1 MSSQLISWFLATV
14 MIVFVPR
21 YLGAEGVGK
30 LHLAESWWIMLGVLI
45 TFGMDTLLIKETA
58 RGVEETPDFFGTS
71 IVLRVLFFSIC
82 IVMLSVVLHAIGFS
96 QEKLYIMLL
105 LGAAGLVWQLTNA
118 CQSILNGLE
127 LMEIPAISGIAGK
140 ALYTGFGVALLF
152 RGYGVMALAMLTVIT
167 SAVTFLIQFVYLARR
182 YGLEKLRPRFDLVTA
197 ETLLRGGLPYL
208 LSAIFLTIYM
218 QIDVVIISFLVGD
231 RSVGLY
237 SAADR
242 LFGTM
247 LFVPLVFVGALF
259 PALSR
264 LYVEDQQQLYRIVSK
279 SFDAMLILGA
289 PMGLGLLAIAGE
301 LVELLYGADFA
312 GSGPVLAVMGIVMIL
327 TYQNMIL
334 GYTLISIDRQNVWT
348 AVMAVAVV
356 ATVPLDMLL
365 VPWCES
371 TFGNGAIGGALAFVI
386 TEAGM
391 VAAGIVL
398 LPTGMLD
405 RNNLTVALRVL
416 LASTAMAVVVWTL
429 RTHNIAIQI
438 ALAAGTYF
446 ALIGALG
453 VISKADLEFA
463 RSLIL
468 QYLQRK
474 KPVEISAAN

>member
-58 RGVEETPDFFGTS
+58 RGVEETPQFFGTS

-82 IVMLSVVLHAIGFS
+82 IVLLSAVLHAIGYS

-140 ALYTGFGVALLF
+140 VLYTGFGVGLLF
-152 RGYGVMALAMLTVIT
+152 LGYGVMALAMLTVIT
-167 SAVTFLIQFVYLARR
+167 SAVTFLIQFVYLAHR
-182 YGLEKLRPRFDLVTA
+182 YGPEKLRPRFDLMTA
-197 ETLLRGGLPYL
+197 EALLRGGLPYL

-231 RSVGLY
+231 HSVGLY

-301 LVELLYGADFA
+301 LVELLYGADFV
-312 GSGPVLAVMGIVMIL
+312 GSGPVLAVMGIVMIM

-356 ATVPLDMLL
+356 ATLPLDMLL
-365 VPWCES
+365 VPWCAS
-371 TFGNGAIGGALAFVI
+371 AFGNGAIGGAL
-386 TEAGM
+386 G
-391 VAAGIVL
+391 
-398 LPTGMLD
+398 
-405 RNNLTVALRVL
+405 
-416 LASTAMAVVVWTL
+416 S
-429 RTHNIAIQI
+429 
-438 ALAAGTYF
+438 
-446 ALIGALG
+446 
-453 VISKADLEFA
+453 
-463 RSLIL
+463 
-468 QYLQRK
+468 
-474 KPVEISAAN
+474 